1 MSITTKTG
9 DDGYTSLLNGKRVHK
24 FDLRVELMGVM
35 DELTSYLGLLKC
47 EINDSDLKEQLETI
61 QKNISNIMAQVAYG
75 NTDQYILKEAELKNI
90 EALIY
95 DYESMYI
102 SENKFILP
110 GKNKVS
116 SLMDICRALVR
127 KVERNVISVDRFY
140 RVDDTSKKYLNRVS
154 DFLYSAARYVDF
166 KEEVIKQVKE
176 SLAKEEAVFMNNTVQ
191 KNNSM
196 NLAVAKALLERVEAK
211 AKEIG
216 LPVVMA
222 IANEWGNIIAVHF
235 MDNALPGSYGIA
247 IDKAYTAAS
256 IRLSTEELGK
266 LSQDGQPLQGINNT
280 NNNRIVVFGGGVP
293 LKVNGIVIGGL
304 GISGGS
310 AEQDTELAEF
320 GVKIIEEVL

>member
-1 MSITTKTG
+1 
-9 DDGYTSLLNGKRVHK
+9 
-24 FDLRVELMGVM
+24 
-35 DELTSYLGLLKC
+35 
-47 EINDSDLKEQLETI
+47 
-61 QKNISNIMAQVAYG
+61 
-75 NTDQYILKEAELKNI
+75 
-90 EALIY
+90 
-95 DYESMYI
+95 
-102 SENKFILP
+102 
-110 GKNKVS
+110 
-116 SLMDICRALVR
+116 LVR

-140 RVDDTSKKYLNRVS
+140 RVDDISKKYLNRVS
-154 DFLYSAARYVDF
+154 DFLYSTARYVDF

-176 SLAKEEAVFMNNTVQ
+176 SLGKEETVLMNNTEQVN
-191 KNNSM
+191 KRSM

-235 MDNALPGSYGIA
+235 MDNALPGSYSIA
-247 IDKAYTAAS
+247 VDKAYTAAS

-320 GVKIIEEVL
+320 GMNILKEVL